1 MNASPLP
8 ASDGKD
14 AFDDLLNDFKNRN
27 KARTDPEY
35 VLETMDTDSISNKYI
50 RLLRNPSAVEEDLDN
65 SETAI
70 EVTETVSTDTDSNKG
85 LALLSENYTKSA
97 RSKETLSAFSGYAAI
112 AVLCIGLIVLSAV
125 AQAFLLGI
133 VFALVALALWIV
145 RAVTA
150 RQAKAT
156 REIASALVETEDS

>member
-1 MNASPLP
+1 MNASPSP
-8 ASDGKD
+8 APDAQD

-27 KARTDPEY
+27 KARTSPEY

-50 RLLRNPSAVEEDLDN
+50 RLLRNPSAVNEDLDVGEN
-65 SETAI
+65 PA

-97 RSKETLSAFSGYAAI
+97 RTKDNVSAFSGF
-112 AVLCIGLIVLSAV
+112 LSAM
-125 AQAFLLGI
+125 AQALLVGFAI
-133 VFALVALALWIV
+133 VVCAVALWIV

-150 RQAKAT
+150 RQAQAT
-156 REIASALVETEDS
+156 REIASALVETEES